1 MDAAGRLRL
10 AWFVV
15 RTRLS
20 RGLVALTLVMVAYG
34 LVSAAYLYTS
44 RVTLPPA
51 DVRAYRVMAIVY
63 SAVLLFLSSMQGGM
77 AVLKSDR
84 DYLFTLPV
92 SRSELAFS
100 LYVGQLMLGGLLTV
114 AWLGW
119 YLPFVEVPPGYAAF
133 DLVLFVLLMTSLS
146 ASIAE
151 LPAKRRA
158 LAASAIALWAASGVW
173 NPVSPSSFFSAHF
186 LAGTLTLAA
195 LSVGL
200 MSYTLRRLGRAP
212 LILGSQASQPSPS
225 EGPVLSFQGARGPA
239 ALLRMKL
246 NSITLSGRVGGFSA
260 GGSRYFTRRVSLLKF
275 IGYLAA
281 ASLSL
286 LAAALAL
293 YALGLL
299 PTGYQAVR
307 DARSGG
313 TTTFWLLFY
322 MPAVIAEVLFIGFSS
337 SDVINERPWLAFT
350 SLSPGRYLRLSAL
363 SWALVTLASLVPF
376 SIAYLTMW
384 LLGVWPA
391 IGLLPQLLIATPA
404 LSVLAYF
411 ASASLV
417 MMPQLRYEGFTPGQA
432 GIRGLVLVIIVMVPV
447 VMLSY
452 SLDSFSFSLY
462 SSLASLAL
470 VSPLLAL
477 DRPWASA
484 SRKLVERGYV

>member
-34 LVSAAYLYTS
+34 LVSAAYLYTG

-51 DVRAYRVMAIVY
+51 EVRFYRVMAIAY
-63 SAVLLFLSSMQGGM
+63 TAILLLLSSMQGGM

-100 LYVGQLMLGGLLTV
+100 LYVGQLMLSGLLTV

-133 DLVLFVLLMTSLS
+133 DLVLFVLLLTSLS
-146 ASIAE
+146 ASVAE

-200 MSYTLRRLGRAP
+200 TSYTLRRLGRAP

-225 EGPVLSFQGARGPA
+225 EGPILSFQGARGPA

-260 GGSRYFTRRVSLLKF
+260 GGSRYFSRRVSLLKF
-275 IGYLAA
+275 MGYMAA

-313 TTTFWLLFY
+313 ATAFWLLY
-322 MPAVIAEVLFIGFSS
+322 IPAVIAEVLFIGFSS

-376 SIAYLTMW
+376 SIAYLAMW

-391 IGLLPQLLIATPA
+391 IGLLPQLLITTPA

-432 GIRGLVLVIIVMVPV
+432 GARGLVLAIIVMVPV

-452 SLDSFSFSLY
+452 SLSSFSFSLY

>member
-34 LVSAAYLYTS
+34 LVSAAYLYTG

-133 DLVLFVLLMTSLS
+133 DLVLFVLLLTSLS
-146 ASIAE
+146 ASVAE

-158 LAASAIALWAASGVW
+158 LAASGIALWAASGVW

-200 MSYTLRRLGRAP
+200 TSYTLRRLGRAP
-212 LILGSQASQPSPS
+212 LIVGSQASQPSPS
-225 EGPVLSFQGARGPA
+225 EGPVLSFQGAKGPA

-260 GGSRYFTRRVSLLKF
+260 GGSRYFSRRVSLLKF
-275 IGYLAA
+275 MGYMAA

-313 TTTFWLLFY
+313 TMAFWLLY

-363 SWALVTLASLVPF
+363 SWALVTLASLAPF
-376 SIAYLTMW
+376 SIAYLVIW

-391 IGLLPQLLIATPA
+391 IGLLPQLLITTPT

-432 GIRGLVLVIIVMVPV
+432 GIRGLVLAIIVMVPV
-447 VMLSY
+447 IMLSY
-452 SLDSFSFSLY
+452 SLNSFSFSLY
-462 SSLASLAL
+462 SSLVALAII
-470 VSPLLAL
+470 SPLLAL
-477 DRPWASA
+477 DGPWASA

>member
-34 LVSAAYLYTS
+34 LVSAAYLYTG

-133 DLVLFVLLMTSLS
+133 DLVLFVLLLTSLS
-146 ASIAE
+146 ASVAE

-200 MSYTLRRLGRAP
+200 TSYTLRRLGRAP
-212 LILGSQASQPSPS
+212 LIVGSQASQPSPS

-260 GGSRYFTRRVSLLKF
+260 GGSRYFSRRVSLLKF
-275 IGYLAA
+275 MGYMAA

-313 TTTFWLLFY
+313 ATAFWLLY

-376 SIAYLTMW
+376 SIAYLAMW

-391 IGLLPQLLIATPA
+391 IGLLPQLLITTPA

-411 ASASLV
+411 ASTSLV

-432 GIRGLVLVIIVMVPV
+432 GTRGLVLAIIVMVPV
-447 VMLSY
+447 IMLSY
-452 SLDSFSFSLY
+452 SLNSFSFSLY
-462 SSLASLAL
+462 SSLVALAII
-470 VSPLLAL
+470 SPLLAL
-477 DRPWASA
+477 DGPWASA
-484 SRKLVERGYV
+484 SRKLVEKGYV

>member
-15 RTRLS
+15 KTRLS

-34 LVSAAYLYTS
+34 LLSAAYLYTG
-44 RVTLPPA
+44 RVTLPLA
-51 DVRAYRVMAIVY
+51 DVRFYRVMAIAY
-63 SAVLLFLSSMQGGM
+63 TAILLFLSSMQGGM

-100 LYVGQLMLGGLLTV
+100 LYVGQLMLSGLLTV

-119 YLPFVEVPPGYAAF
+119 SLPFVEVPPGYAAF
-133 DLVLFVLLMTSLS
+133 DLVLFVLLLTSLS
-146 ASIAE
+146 ASVAE

-158 LAASAIALWAASGVW
+158 LAASGIALWAASGVW
-173 NPVSPSSFFSAHF
+173 SPVSPTSFFSAHF
-186 LAGTLTLAA
+186 LAGTLALAA
-195 LSVGL
+195 LSAGL
-200 MSYTLRRLGRAP
+200 TSYTLRRLGRAP
-212 LILGSQASQPSPS
+212 LIVGSQASQPSPS
-225 EGPVLSFQGARGPA
+225 EGPALSFQGAWGPA

-260 GGSRYFTRRVSLLKF
+260 GGSRYFSRRVSLLKF
-275 IGYLAA
+275 MGYMAA

-313 TTTFWLLFY
+313 ATAFWLLY
-322 MPAVIAEVLFIGFSS
+322 IPAVIAEVLFIGFSS

-376 SIAYLTMW
+376 SIAYLAIW

-391 IGLLPQLLIATPA
+391 IGLLPQLLITTPA

-432 GIRGLVLVIIVMVPV
+432 GARGLVLAIIVMVPV

-452 SLDSFSFSLY
+452 SLNSFSFSLY

>member
-1 MDAAGRLRL
+1 LDAAGRLRL

-34 LVSAAYLYTS
+34 LVSAAYLYTG

-133 DLVLFVLLMTSLS
+133 DLVLFVLLLTSLS
-146 ASIAE
+146 ASVAE

-158 LAASAIALWAASGVW
+158 LAASGIALWAASGVW

-200 MSYTLRRLGRAP
+200 TSYTLRRLGRAP
-212 LILGSQASQPSPS
+212 LIVGSQASQPSPS

-260 GGSRYFTRRVSLLKF
+260 GGSRYFSRRVSLMKF
-275 IGYLAA
+275 MGYMAA

-299 PTGYQAVR
+299 PTGYQALR

-313 TTTFWLLFY
+313 ATAFWLLY

-363 SWALVTLASLVPF
+363 SWALVTLASLAPF
-376 SIAYLTMW
+376 SIAYLAMW

-391 IGLLPQLLIATPA
+391 IGLLPQLLITTPA

-432 GIRGLVLVIIVMVPV
+432 GIRGLVLAIIVMVPV
-447 VMLSY
+447 IMLSY
-452 SLDSFSFSLY
+452 SLNSFSFSLY
-462 SSLASLAL
+462 SSLVALAII
-470 VSPLLAL
+470 SPLLAL
-477 DRPWASA
+477 DGPWASA
-484 SRKLVERGYV
+484 SRKLVEKGYV

>member
-1 MDAAGRLRL
+1 LDAAGRLRL

-34 LVSAAYLYTS
+34 LVSAAYLYTG

-51 DVRAYRVMAIVY
+51 DVRAYRVMAIAY

-133 DLVLFVLLMTSLS
+133 DLVLFVLLLTSLS
-146 ASIAE
+146 ASVAE

-200 MSYTLRRLGRAP
+200 TSYTLRRLGRAP
-212 LILGSQASQPSPS
+212 LIVGSQASQPSPS
-225 EGPVLSFQGARGPA
+225 EGPALSFQGARGPA

-260 GGSRYFTRRVSLLKF
+260 GGSRYFSRRVSMMKF
-275 IGYLAA
+275 MGYMAA

-299 PTGYQAVR
+299 PTGYQALR
-307 DARSGG
+307 DTRSGG
-313 TTTFWLLFY
+313 ATALWLLY

-363 SWALVTLASLVPF
+363 SWALVTLASLAPF
-376 SIAYLTMW
+376 SIAYLAIW

-391 IGLLPQLLIATPA
+391 IGLLPQLLITTPA

-411 ASASLV
+411 ASTSLV

-432 GIRGLVLVIIVMVPV
+432 GIRGLVLAIIVMVPV
-447 VMLSY
+447 IMLSY
-452 SLDSFSFSLY
+452 SLNSFSFSLY
-462 SSLASLAL
+462 SSLVALAII
-470 VSPLLAL
+470 SPLLAL
-477 DRPWASA
+477 DGPWASA
-484 SRKLVERGYV
+484 ARKLVERGYV

>member
-1 MDAAGRLRL
+1 LDAAGRLRL

-20 RGLVALTLVMVAYG
+20 RELVALTLVMVAYG
-34 LVSAAYLYTS
+34 LVSAAYLYTG

-133 DLVLFVLLMTSLS
+133 DLVLFVLLLTSLS
-146 ASIAE
+146 ASVAE

-158 LAASAIALWAASGVW
+158 LAASGIALWAASGVW

-200 MSYTLRRLGRAP
+200 TSYTLRRLGRAP
-212 LILGSQASQPSPS
+212 LIVGSQASQPSPS
-225 EGPVLSFQGARGPA
+225 EGPALSFQGARGPA

-260 GGSRYFTRRVSLLKF
+260 GGSRYFSRRVSLLKF
-275 IGYLAA
+275 MGYMAA

-313 TTTFWLLFY
+313 ATALWLLY

-350 SLSPGRYLRLSAL
+350 SLSPGKYLRLSAL
-363 SWALVTLASLVPF
+363 SWALVTLASLAPF
-376 SIAYLTMW
+376 SIAYLVIW

-391 IGLLPQLLIATPA
+391 IGLLPQLLITTPT

-432 GIRGLVLVIIVMVPV
+432 GIRGLVLAIIVMVPV
-447 VMLSY
+447 IMLSY
-452 SLDSFSFSLY
+452 SLNSFSFSLY
-462 SSLASLAL
+462 SSLVALAII
-470 VSPLLAL
+470 SPLLAL
-477 DRPWASA
+477 DGPWASA
-484 SRKLVERGYV
+484 SRKLVEKGYV

>member
-34 LVSAAYLYTS
+34 LVSAAYLYTG

-133 DLVLFVLLMTSLS
+133 DLVLFVLLLTSLS
-146 ASIAE
+146 ASVAE

-158 LAASAIALWAASGVW
+158 LAASGIALWAASGVW

-200 MSYTLRRLGRAP
+200 TSYTLRRLGRAP
-212 LILGSQASQPSPS
+212 LIVGSQASQPSPS

-260 GGSRYFTRRVSLLKF
+260 GGSRYFSRRVSLMKF
-275 IGYLAA
+275 MGYMAA

-299 PTGYQAVR
+299 PTGYQALR

-313 TTTFWLLFY
+313 ATAFWLLY

-363 SWALVTLASLVPF
+363 SWALVTLASLAPF
-376 SIAYLTMW
+376 SIAYLAMW

-391 IGLLPQLLIATPA
+391 IGLLPQLLITTPA

-432 GIRGLVLVIIVMVPV
+432 GIRGLVLAIIVMVPV
-447 VMLSY
+447 IMLSY
-452 SLDSFSFSLY
+452 SLNSFSFSLY
-462 SSLASLAL
+462 SSLVALAII
-470 VSPLLAL
+470 SPLLAL
-477 DRPWASA
+477 DGPWASA
-484 SRKLVERGYV
+484 SRKLVEKGYV

>member
-1 MDAAGRLRL
+1 LDTAGRLRL

-34 LVSAAYLYTS
+34 LVSAAYLYMG

-51 DVRAYRVMAIVY
+51 DVRAYRVMAIAY
-63 SAVLLFLSSMQGGM
+63 SAILLFLSSMQGGM

-133 DLVLFVLLMTSLS
+133 DLVLFVLLLTSLS
-146 ASIAE
+146 ASVAE

-200 MSYTLRRLGRAP
+200 TSYTLRRLGRAP
-212 LILGSQASQPSPS
+212 LIVGSQASQPSPS
-225 EGPVLSFQGARGPA
+225 EGSVLSFQGARGPA

-246 NSITLSGRVGGFSA
+246 NSITLSGRIGGFSA
-260 GGSRYFTRRVSLLKF
+260 EGSRYFSRRVSLLKF
-275 IGYLAA
+275 MGYMAA

-313 TTTFWLLFY
+313 ATALWLLY
-322 MPAVIAEVLFIGFSS
+322 VPAAIAEALFIGFSS

-350 SLSPGRYLRLSAL
+350 SLSPGKYLRLSAL

-376 SIAYLTMW
+376 SIAYLAIW

-391 IGLLPQLLIATPA
+391 IGLLPQLLITTPA

-432 GIRGLVLVIIVMVPV
+432 GARGLVLAIIVMVPV
-447 VMLSY
+447 ILLSY
-452 SLDSFSFSLY
+452 SLNSFSFSLY

-484 SRKLVERGYV
+484 SRRLVERGYV

>member
-34 LVSAAYLYTS
+34 LVSAAYLYMGH
-44 RVTLPPA
+44 VTLPPA

-100 LYVGQLMLGGLLTV
+100 LYVGQFMLGGLLTV

-133 DLVLFVLLMTSLS
+133 DLVLFVLLLTSLS
-146 ASIAE
+146 ASVAE

-158 LAASAIALWAASGVW
+158 LAASGIALWAASGVW

-200 MSYTLRRLGRAP
+200 TSYTLRRLGRAP
-212 LILGSQASQPSPS
+212 LIVGSQASQPSPS
-225 EGPVLSFQGARGPA
+225 EGPALSFQGARGPA

-260 GGSRYFTRRVSLLKF
+260 GGSRYFSRRVSLLKF
-275 IGYLAA
+275 MSYMAA

-313 TTTFWLLFY
+313 ATALWLLY

-350 SLSPGRYLRLSAL
+350 SLSPGKYLRLSAL
-363 SWALVTLASLVPF
+363 SWALVTLASLAPF
-376 SIAYLTMW
+376 SIAYLAIW

-391 IGLLPQLLIATPA
+391 IGLLPQLLITTPT

-432 GIRGLVLVIIVMVPV
+432 GIRGLVLAIIVMVPV
-447 VMLSY
+447 IMLSY
-452 SLDSFSFSLY
+452 SLNSFSFSLY
-462 SSLASLAL
+462 SSLVALAII
-470 VSPLLAL
+470 SPLLAL
-477 DRPWASA
+477 DGPWASA
-484 SRKLVERGYV
+484 SRKLVEKGYV

>member
-1 MDAAGRLRL
+1 LDAAGRLRL

-34 LVSAAYLYTS
+34 LVSAAYLYTG

-51 DVRAYRVMAIVY
+51 DVRAYRVMAIAY

-133 DLVLFVLLMTSLS
+133 DLVLFVLLLTSLS
-146 ASIAE
+146 ASVAE

-200 MSYTLRRLGRAP
+200 TSYTLRRLGRAP
-212 LILGSQASQPSPS
+212 LIVGSQASQPSPS
-225 EGPVLSFQGARGPA
+225 EGPALSFQGARGPA

-260 GGSRYFTRRVSLLKF
+260 GGSRYFSRRVSMMKF
-275 IGYLAA
+275 MGYMAA

-299 PTGYQAVR
+299 PTGYQALR

-313 TTTFWLLFY
+313 ATALWLLY

-363 SWALVTLASLVPF
+363 SWALVTLASLAPF
-376 SIAYLTMW
+376 SIAYLAIW

-391 IGLLPQLLIATPA
+391 IGLLPQLLITTPA

-411 ASASLV
+411 ASTSLV

-432 GIRGLVLVIIVMVPV
+432 GIRGLVLAIIVMVPV
-447 VMLSY
+447 IMLSY
-452 SLDSFSFSLY
+452 SLNSFSFSLY
-462 SSLASLAL
+462 SSLVALAII
-470 VSPLLAL
+470 SPLLAL
-477 DRPWASA
+477 DGPWASA
-484 SRKLVERGYV
+484 ARKLVERGYV

>member
-34 LVSAAYLYTS
+34 LVSAAYLYTG

-133 DLVLFVLLMTSLS
+133 DLVLFVLLLTSLS
-146 ASIAE
+146 ASVAE

-158 LAASAIALWAASGVW
+158 LAASGIALWAASGVW

-200 MSYTLRRLGRAP
+200 TSYTLRRLGRAP
-212 LILGSQASQPSPS
+212 LIVGSQASQPSPS
-225 EGPVLSFQGARGPA
+225 EGPALSFQGARGPA

-260 GGSRYFTRRVSLLKF
+260 GGSRYFSRRVSLLKF
-275 IGYLAA
+275 MGYMAA

-313 TTTFWLLFY
+313 ATALWLLY

-350 SLSPGRYLRLSAL
+350 SLSPGKYLRLSAL
-363 SWALVTLASLVPF
+363 SWALVTLASLAPF
-376 SIAYLTMW
+376 SIAYLVIW

-391 IGLLPQLLIATPA
+391 IGLLPQLLITTPT

-432 GIRGLVLVIIVMVPV
+432 GIRGLVLAIIVMVPV
-447 VMLSY
+447 IMLSY
-452 SLDSFSFSLY
+452 SLNSFSFSLY
-462 SSLASLAL
+462 SSLVALAII
-470 VSPLLAL
+470 SPLLAL
-477 DRPWASA
+477 DGPWASA
-484 SRKLVERGYV
+484 SRKLVEKGYV

>member
-1 MDAAGRLRL
+1 
-10 AWFVV
+10 
-15 RTRLS
+15 
-20 RGLVALTLVMVAYG
+20 
-34 LVSAAYLYTS
+34 
-44 RVTLPPA
+44 
-51 DVRAYRVMAIVY
+51 VY

-146 ASIAE
+146 ASVAE

-158 LAASAIALWAASGVW
+158 LAASGIALWAASGIW

-195 LSVGL
+195 LSAGL
-200 MSYTLRRLGRAP
+200 TSYTLRRLGRAP
-212 LILGSQASQPSPS
+212 LIVGSQASQPSPS
-225 EGPVLSFQGARGPA
+225 EGPVLSFQGARGSA

-260 GGSRYFTRRVSLLKF
+260 GGSRYFSRRVSLLKF
-275 IGYLAA
+275 MGYMAA

-313 TTTFWLLFY
+313 ATAFWLLY
-322 MPAVIAEVLFIGFSS
+322 IPAVIAEVLFIGFSS

-376 SIAYLTMW
+376 SIAYLA
-384 LLGVWPA
+384 LL
-391 IGLLPQLLIATPA
+391 
-404 LSVLAYF
+404 
-411 ASASLV
+411 
-417 MMPQLRYEGFTPGQA
+417 R
-432 GIRGLVLVIIVMVPV
+432 
-447 VMLSY
+447 
-452 SLDSFSFSLY
+452 
-462 SSLASLAL
+462 
-470 VSPLLAL
+470 
-477 DRPWASA
+477 
-484 SRKLVERGYV
+484 

>member
-1 MDAAGRLRL
+1 LDAAGRLRL

-34 LVSAAYLYTS
+34 LVSAAYLYTG

-133 DLVLFVLLMTSLS
+133 DLVLFVLLLTSLS
-146 ASIAE
+146 ASVAE

-158 LAASAIALWAASGVW
+158 LAASGIALWAASGVW

-200 MSYTLRRLGRAP
+200 TSYTLRRLGRAP
-212 LILGSQASQPSPS
+212 LIVGSQASQPSPS
-225 EGPVLSFQGARGPA
+225 EGPVLSFQGAKGPA

-260 GGSRYFTRRVSLLKF
+260 GGSRYFSRRVSLLKF
-275 IGYLAA
+275 MGYMAA

-313 TTTFWLLFY
+313 TMAFWLLY

-376 SIAYLTMW
+376 SIAYLAIW

-391 IGLLPQLLIATPA
+391 IGLLPQLLITTPA

-432 GIRGLVLVIIVMVPV
+432 GIRGLVLAIIVMVPV
-447 VMLSY
+447 IMLSY
-452 SLDSFSFSLY
+452 SLNSFSFSLY
-462 SSLASLAL
+462 SSLVALAII
-470 VSPLLAL
+470 SPLLAL
-477 DRPWASA
+477 DGPWASA

>member
-1 MDAAGRLRL
+1 LDAAGRLRL

-34 LVSAAYLYTS
+34 LVSAAYLYTG

-133 DLVLFVLLMTSLS
+133 DLVLFVLLLTSLS
-146 ASIAE
+146 ASVAE

-158 LAASAIALWAASGVW
+158 LAASGIALWAASGVW

-200 MSYTLRRLGRAP
+200 TSYTLRRLGRAP
-212 LILGSQASQPSPS
+212 LIVGSQASQPSPS

-260 GGSRYFTRRVSLLKF
+260 GGSRYFSRRVSLMKF
-275 IGYLAA
+275 MGYMAA

-299 PTGYQAVR
+299 PTGYQALR

-313 TTTFWLLFY
+313 ATAFWLLY

-363 SWALVTLASLVPF
+363 SWALVTLASLAPF
-376 SIAYLTMW
+376 SIAYLVIW

-391 IGLLPQLLIATPA
+391 IGLLPQLLITTPT

-411 ASASLV
+411 ASTSLV

-432 GIRGLVLVIIVMVPV
+432 GIRGLVLAIIVMVPV
-447 VMLSY
+447 IMLSY
-452 SLDSFSFSLY
+452 SLNSFSFSLY
-462 SSLASLAL
+462 SSLVALAII
-470 VSPLLAL
+470 SPLLAL
-477 DRPWASA
+477 DGPWASA

>member
-34 LVSAAYLYTS
+34 LVSAAYLYTG

-133 DLVLFVLLMTSLS
+133 DLVLFVLLLTSLS
-146 ASIAE
+146 ASVAE

-158 LAASAIALWAASGVW
+158 LAASGIALWAASGVW

-200 MSYTLRRLGRAP
+200 TSYTLRRLGRAP
-212 LILGSQASQPSPS
+212 LIVGSQASQPSPS

-260 GGSRYFTRRVSLLKF
+260 GGSRYFSRRVSLMKF
-275 IGYLAA
+275 MGYMAA

-299 PTGYQAVR
+299 PTGYQALR

-313 TTTFWLLFY
+313 ATAFWLLY

-363 SWALVTLASLVPF
+363 SWALVTLASLAPF
-376 SIAYLTMW
+376 SIAYLVIW

-391 IGLLPQLLIATPA
+391 IGLLPQLLITTPT

-411 ASASLV
+411 ASTSLV

-432 GIRGLVLVIIVMVPV
+432 GIRGLVLAIIVMVPV
-447 VMLSY
+447 IMLSY
-452 SLDSFSFSLY
+452 SLNSFSFSLY
-462 SSLASLAL
+462 SSLVALAII
-470 VSPLLAL
+470 SPLLAL
-477 DRPWASA
+477 DGPWASA

>member
-1 MDAAGRLRL
+1 LDAAGRLRL

-34 LVSAAYLYTS
+34 LVSAAYLYTG

-133 DLVLFVLLMTSLS
+133 DLVLFVLLLTSLS
-146 ASIAE
+146 ASVAE

-158 LAASAIALWAASGVW
+158 LAASGIALWAASGVW

-200 MSYTLRRLGRAP
+200 TSYTLRRLGRAP
-212 LILGSQASQPSPS
+212 LIVGSQASQPSPS
-225 EGPVLSFQGARGPA
+225 EGPALSFQGARGPA

-260 GGSRYFTRRVSLLKF
+260 GGSRYFSRRVSLLKF
-275 IGYLAA
+275 MGYMAA

-313 TTTFWLLFY
+313 ATALWLLY

-350 SLSPGRYLRLSAL
+350 SLSPGKYLRLSAL
-363 SWALVTLASLVPF
+363 SWALVTLASLAPF
-376 SIAYLTMW
+376 SIAYLAIW

-391 IGLLPQLLIATPA
+391 IGLLPQLLITTPT

-432 GIRGLVLVIIVMVPV
+432 GIRGLVLAIIVMVPV
-447 VMLSY
+447 IMLSY
-452 SLDSFSFSLY
+452 SLNSFSFSLY
-462 SSLASLAL
+462 SSLVALAII
-470 VSPLLAL
+470 SPLLAL
-477 DRPWASA
+477 DGPWASA
-484 SRKLVERGYV
+484 SRKLVEKGYV

>member
-1 MDAAGRLRL
+1 LDAAGRLRL

-34 LVSAAYLYTS
+34 LVSAAYLYTG

-133 DLVLFVLLMTSLS
+133 DLVLFVLLLTSLS
-146 ASIAE
+146 ASVAE

-158 LAASAIALWAASGVW
+158 LAASGIALWAASGVW

-200 MSYTLRRLGRAP
+200 TSYTLRRLGRAP
-212 LILGSQASQPSPS
+212 LIVGSQASQPSPS
-225 EGPVLSFQGARGPA
+225 EGPALSFQGARGPA

-260 GGSRYFTRRVSLLKF
+260 GGSRYFSRRVSLLKF
-275 IGYLAA
+275 MGYMAA

-313 TTTFWLLFY
+313 ATALWLLY

-350 SLSPGRYLRLSAL
+350 SLSPGKYLRLSAL
-363 SWALVTLASLVPF
+363 SWALVTLASLAPF
-376 SIAYLTMW
+376 SIAYLVIW

-391 IGLLPQLLIATPA
+391 IGLLPQLLITTPT

-432 GIRGLVLVIIVMVPV
+432 GIRGLVLAIIVMVPV
-447 VMLSY
+447 IMLSY
-452 SLDSFSFSLY
+452 SLNSFSFSLY
-462 SSLASLAL
+462 SSLVALAII
-470 VSPLLAL
+470 SPLLAL
-477 DRPWASA
+477 DGPWASA
-484 SRKLVERGYV
+484 SRKLVEKGYV

>member
-1 MDAAGRLRL
+1 LDAAGRLRL

-34 LVSAAYLYTS
+34 LVSAAYLYTG

-133 DLVLFVLLMTSLS
+133 DLVLFVLLLTSLS
-146 ASIAE
+146 ASVAE

-158 LAASAIALWAASGVW
+158 LAASGIALWAASGVW

-200 MSYTLRRLGRAP
+200 TSYTLRRLGRAP
-212 LILGSQASQPSPS
+212 LIVGSQASQPSPS
-225 EGPVLSFQGARGPA
+225 EGPALSFQGARGPA

-260 GGSRYFTRRVSLLKF
+260 GGSRYFSRRVSLLKF
-275 IGYLAA
+275 MSYMAA

-313 TTTFWLLFY
+313 ATAFWLLY

-363 SWALVTLASLVPF
+363 SWALVTLASLAPF
-376 SIAYLTMW
+376 SIAYLVIW

-391 IGLLPQLLIATPA
+391 IGLLPQLLITTPA

-411 ASASLV
+411 ASTSLV

-432 GIRGLVLVIIVMVPV
+432 GIRGLVLAIIVMVPV
-447 VMLSY
+447 IMLSY
-452 SLDSFSFSLY
+452 SLNSFSFSLY
-462 SSLASLAL
+462 SSLVALAII
-470 VSPLLAL
+470 SPLLAL
-477 DRPWASA
+477 DGPWASA

>member
-1 MDAAGRLRL
+1 LDAAGRLRL

-34 LVSAAYLYTS
+34 LVSAAYLYTG

-133 DLVLFVLLMTSLS
+133 DLVLFVLLLTSLS
-146 ASIAE
+146 ASVAE

-158 LAASAIALWAASGVW
+158 LAASGIALWAASGVW

-200 MSYTLRRLGRAP
+200 TSYTLRRLGRAP
-212 LILGSQASQPSPS
+212 LIVGSQASQPSPS
-225 EGPVLSFQGARGPA
+225 EGPVLSFQGAKGPA

-260 GGSRYFTRRVSLLKF
+260 GGSRYFSRRVSLLKF
-275 IGYLAA
+275 MGYMAA

-313 TTTFWLLFY
+313 TMAFWLLY

-363 SWALVTLASLVPF
+363 SWALVTLASLAPF
-376 SIAYLTMW
+376 SIAYLVIW

-391 IGLLPQLLIATPA
+391 IGLLPQLLITTPT

-432 GIRGLVLVIIVMVPV
+432 GIRGLVLAIIVMVPV
-447 VMLSY
+447 IMLSY
-452 SLDSFSFSLY
+452 SLNSFSFSLY
-462 SSLASLAL
+462 SSLVALAII
-470 VSPLLAL
+470 SPLLAL
-477 DRPWASA
+477 DGPWASA